1 LLLTPLQIRHGILVP
16 LLLSDIAIAI
26 IVVIG
31 GRVGDGARIAIG
43 IGVGPILE
51 IPRGAMLTDIVCVL
65 RVGLESDLGAAQG
78 AFLNTSIVSFVR
90 RLRKS
95 GDKLTM

>member
-1 LLLTPLQIRHGILVP
+1 MLLTPLQIRHGILLP
-16 LLLSDIAIAI
+16 FLLSDIAIAI

-31 GRVGDGARIAIG
+31 GRVGNGARIAVG

-51 IPRGAMLTDIVCVL
+51 VPRGAMFTYVVCVL

-78 AFLNTSIVSFVR
+78 AFLNTSIISFVR
-90 RLRKS
+90 RLKKWR
-95 GDKLTM
+95 